1 MSVFTNWNARTV
13 IRRALIIAET
23 LRKGDIPRFSLD
35 GDIPYYDDVNPIEFY
50 GDFENETEINEQLV
64 TANKGDLAWNK
75 ETKTV
80 YKFENN
86 SLTNTNSW
94 TNTNKK
100 TYPLSRTAK
109 ILQEIETPE
118 FQFTQSTLR
127 EILQGVGG
135 FVHGEPRLDDGVI
148 KYDFYGGTTVSDF
161 NPTGY
166 ASKSYQNSIEQFAT
180 SLDSSVDNLV
190 NSLGYSDGTLTE
202 PYDGGFKTVRT
213 ENVTARLTSEN
224 MFIQTLYPIRAIKKL
239 EVGLV
244 GSPYNT
250 TDSYDITAFVYESA
264 DYSRLSSFDSAYPL
278 CKAYALYYTQGEN
291 NVYGLSFIRDT
302 ATDVGGLWA
311 YYAIVNIL
319 NAVSDQSRTGIDFYQ
334 ELAFRIT
341 YEPIFSARVGQSKMC
356 LKGYD
361 KPASLAYNQSQNLIE
376 THYYGENLKGEIAGL
391 GNDSLVLTYV
401 KQNFDFSTLPKVG
414 EVLNVSGIM
423 EENEETDADWYITAV
438 AVEIQALYVKFTV
451 SVTKDFNNYSEY
463 VGVNSNKRLFEI
475 SEKQAFDSHV
485 SYKDYVVIGDAPP
498 RGVTHND
505 TLIKIENSVLGIFYK
520 IKGPNVPISCV
531 QASGYDSNDNLIN
544 TVTLPVQTSAF
555 GLTALFVF
563 KYKDNY
569 SAGDMVIKNNTNYY
583 QNGVPYCD
591 YFGNLEYLDLVYLP
605 QGPVPAKELTREE
618 KLKEQTDIGLNFPSV
633 ETILPKYYMYTED
646 YIWIKK
652 GSTEIPTINY
662 EVDFVTNRS
671 DIIIGSAL
679 VKSLPLITK
688 KSESGEVK
696 AVWLSSKINKFQ
708 KFINPDDANH
718 NLKISCSFDDTVS
731 TISVTITN
739 SDTSVSRD
747 GWAIINENTNEIL
760 IASNRSLT
768 ESVSF
773 TIFTIHDFFKTQNI
787 T

>member
-35 GDIPYYDDVNPIEFY
+35 GDISYYKGVNPIEFY
-50 GDFENETEINEQLV
+50 GDV
-64 TANKGDLAWNK
+64 TTTDLSKNYLTASEGDLAWN
-75 ETKTV
+75 TDSSSV
-80 YKFENN
+80 WKFSSGAWEEDK
-86 SLTNTNSW
+86 NTDDLP
-94 TNTNKK
+94 NT
-100 TYPLSRTAK
+100 TYPLSGTAK

-148 KYDFYGGTTVSDF
+148 KYDFYGGTTVSAF
-161 NPTGY
+161 NPKGY
-166 ASKSYQNSIEQFAT
+166 ASKSYQNSIERFAT

-250 TDSYDITAFVYESA
+250 TQSYDITAFVYESA
-264 DYSRLSSFDSAYPL
+264 DYSRLSSFDSTYPL

-291 NVYGLSFIRDT
+291 NVYGLSFARET
-302 ATDVGGLWA
+302 ATDAGTLWA
-311 YYAIVNIL
+311 HYAIVNIL
-319 NAVSDQSRTGIDFYQ
+319 NAVSGQSQPSINIYQ

-401 KQNFDFSTLPKVG
+401 KQNFDYATLPKVG
-414 EVLNVSGIM
+414 EILNVSGIM
-423 EENEETDADWYITAV
+423 KENEETDADWYITAV

-498 RGVTHND
+498 SGITYND
-505 TLIKIENSVLGIFYK
+505 TLMKLENSVLGVFDK
-520 IKGPNVPISCV
+520 TKGPDDPISCV
-531 QASGYDSNDNLIN
+531 QASGKDSNGNLIKI
-544 TVTLPVQTSAF
+544 VTLPVQTSAF
-555 GLTALFVF
+555 GLTALFAF

-569 SAGDMVIKNNTNYY
+569 SAGDMVIENNGNYY

-591 YFGNLEYLDLVYLP
+591 YFGNLEYLELIYLP
-605 QGPVPAKELTREE
+605 QGLIADNLAY
-618 KLKEQTDIGLNFPSV
+618 QTMYGLQMPSLNGYAAGENKYINTGLNEP
-633 ETILPKYYMYTED
+633 TKPL
-646 YIWIKK
+646 WIKK

-679 VKSLPLITK
+679 VKSLPLITAK
-688 KSESGEVK
+688 GESGTVK
-696 AVWLSSKINKFQ
+696 AVWLSSKVNKFQ
-708 KFINPDDANH
+708 KFINPDDAN
-718 NLKISCSFDDTVS
+718 NDLEISYSFDDTVS

-739 SDTSVSRD
+739 SNTSVSRD
-747 GWAIINENTNEIL
+747 GWAIINANTNEIL
-760 IASNRSLT
+760 IASNRSL
-768 ESVSF
+768 ERSVSF
-773 TIFTIHDFFKTQNI
+773 KIFTIHDFFKTQNI

>member
-23 LRKGDIPRFSLD
+23 LRKGDIPRFKLD
-35 GDIPYYDDVNPIEFY
+35 GDIPYYDGVNPIEFY
-50 GDFENETEINEQLV
+50 GDFENSTEINEQLAN
-64 TANKGDLAWNK
+64 ANKGDLAWNK
-75 ETKTV
+75 ETGVVWKYSGSV
-80 YKFENN
+80 WFPDLDDRYE
-86 SLTNTNSW
+86 
-94 TNTNKK
+94 
-100 TYPLSRTAK
+100 TYPLSGTAK

-166 ASKSYQNSIEQFAT
+166 ASKSYQNSIERFAT
-180 SLDSSVDNLV
+180 NLDSSVDNLV

-213 ENVTARLTSEN
+213 ESVTARLTDKN

-250 TDSYDITAFVYESA
+250 TQSYDITAFVYESA
-264 DYSRLSSFDSAYPL
+264 DYSRLSSFNSTYPL

-311 YYAIVNIL
+311 YPAIVNIL
-319 NAVSDQSRTGIDFYQ
+319 NAVSGQSQQSIDTYQ

-414 EVLNVSGIM
+414 EILDVSGIM

-498 RGVTHND
+498 SGVTYND
-505 TLIKIENSVLGIFYK
+505 TLIKLENSVLGVFDK
-520 IKGPNVPISCV
+520 TKGPDIPISCV
-531 QASGYDSNDNLIN
+531 QASGYDSNGNLIKI
-544 TVTLPVQTSAF
+544 VTLPVQTSAF
-555 GLTALFVF
+555 GLTALFAF

-591 YFGNLEYLDLVYLP
+591 YFGNLEYLELIYLP
-605 QGPVPAKELTREE
+605 QGLTADD
-618 KLKEQTDIGLNFPSV
+618 LAQQTEYGLQMPSLNGYAEGADKYINTGLNSP
-633 ETILPKYYMYTED
+633 TKPL
-646 YIWIKK
+646 WIKK
-652 GSTEIPTINY
+652 GSTEIPTVNY

-679 VKSLPLITK
+679 VKSLSLITAK
-688 KSESGEVK
+688 GESGEVK
-696 AVWLSSKINKFQ
+696 AVWVRSKINKFQ
-708 KFINPDDANH
+708 KFINPDDAN
-718 NLKISCSFDDTVS
+718 NDLTFSDSFDDTVS

-739 SDTSVSRD
+739 PNTSVSRD
-747 GWAIINENTNEIL
+747 GWAIINANTKEIL